1 MLPNK
6 QKNIHH
12 RYRLYHSLD
21 GQQWTLLTDK
31 SANTTDIPHDYVELA
46 QPVQTRY
53 LKLVNDHMPTGKFA
67 ISGLRAFGK
76 GRGLPPDTVKRF
88 FVLRGEKDKRAA
100 WIKWSPVS
108 TAWAY
113 NIYTGIA
120 PDKLYNCLMVH
131 NANEY
136 YFKAMDKD
144 QPYYFSIEAINENGV
159 SARTRVIKAE

>member
-1 MLPNK
+1 MDENIKTYWSAASGNAGEWIESDLGAPSTVQAVQINYADQDADSSFLGK

-21 GQQWTLLTDK
+21 GQNWTLLTDK

-76 GRGLPPDTVKRF
+76 GRGLPPDTVKQF

-100 WIKWSPVS
+100 WIK
-108 TAWAY
+108 
-113 NIYTGIA
+113 
-120 PDKLYNCLMVH
+120 
-131 NANEY
+131 
-136 YFKAMDKD
+136 
-144 QPYYFSIEAINENGV
+144 
-159 SARTRVIKAE
+159 